1 MRYTTKS
8 IAFLVLGI
16 SLFLISRDVWAT
28 VPTKRILILFPYE
41 SNMPGFLSFEAS
53 FRSTLAVSSEY
64 QFEFFVECMD
74 LTRFPDERYY
84 DKLMELYNE
93 KYSNLKLDLIIANL
107 RPSFD
112 FLERYGPESLRQ
124 VPVILSE
131 QDPRLLG
138 APLHVPVAAVVTD
151 VLDVEGTLALAMS
164 LHPDVRRVYV
174 VSGASRF
181 DRSLEEMF
189 REQFS
194 NFESQVEFH
203 YLSGLPMDELIHR
216 ASQLPQHSLLF
227 YMSVF
232 KDGNGKAFKSPDALA
247 LIAKE
252 ANVPIYSVSETYI
265 GSGIVGGHVLSH
277 TAHGARVAGVALG
290 ILRGEHPGNM
300 ESPEGNG
307 IQYVFDARQLKRWGI
322 SEEDLPPGSTVRF
335 RQFSLWETYRWQ
347 ILGIAAVL
355 AIQTFLISALIVS
368 LRKQRLGVR
377 ALRDAELKYR
387 TVADFT
393 HDWEYWSAPD
403 GRLLYNSPSC
413 ERITGYSSRHFMEDP
428 SLFGG
433 ILDPEDHTIW
443 EEHVRASRMEHQF
456 RTIQLRIRTRDGN
469 VRWIEHACRPVTD
482 ERGEFLGIRA
492 SNRDIT
498 DRKNAELEAQQH
510 REALAH
516 VTRTVTIGE
525 LAVSLAHEINQPLTA
540 ILCNAGAAQRF
551 LSGNPP
557 DLDEV
562 RKILLDI
569 IQDDK
574 RASEVIQ
581 GIRNLVKKEP
591 PRRETVN
598 LNDAVQ
604 ETLALVR
611 TASPLEETSLVTEL
625 DSRQPAVLGDR
636 IQLQQ
641 VLLNLVLNAAAA
653 MKDTPQESR
662 QLVIT
667 TVAQD
672 SHSVMLSVRDS
683 GTGIDKDFMDRLF
696 EPFCTKKVDG
706 LGMGLSISRSII
718 KAHGG
723 TIGAR
728 NNPEGGATFYF
739 TLPIDI

>member
-1 MRYTTKS
+1 MRYTKKS
-8 IAFLVLGI
+8 IAFLILGI
-16 SLFLISRDVWAT
+16 SLFLIPRDALAA

-41 SNMPGFLSFEAS
+41 SNMPGFLNFDAS
-53 FRSTLAVSSEY
+53 FRSALAVSSEY

-74 LTRFPDERYY
+74 LTRFPDGGYY
-84 DKLMELYNE
+84 RMLMELYHE
-93 KYSNLKLDLIIANL
+93 KYSNLKLDLIVANL
-107 RPSFD
+107 RPSLD

-138 APLHVPVAAVVTD
+138 ARLEVPVAAVVTD
-151 VLDVEGTLALAMS
+151 VLDLEGTLALAMR
-164 LHPDVRRVYV
+164 LHPDVRNVFV

-181 DRSLEEMF
+181 DRSLEGMARERF
-189 REQFS
+189 RH
-194 NFESQVEFH
+194 FESQFEFH
-203 YLSGLPMDELIHR
+203 YLSGLPMDELIQRTSH
-216 ASQLPQHSLLF
+216 LPEHSLLF

-252 ANVPIYSVSETYI
+252 ANTPIYSVSETYI
-265 GSGIVGGHVLSH
+265 GSGIVGGHILSH
-277 TAHGARVAGVALG
+277 TAHGARVAGVALR
-290 ILRGEHPGNM
+290 ILRGEKPGHV
-300 ESPEGNG
+300 ESPDGSG
-307 IQYVFDARQLKRWGI
+307 IQYVFDARRLHRWGI
-322 SEEDLPPGSTVRF
+322 SEESLPPGSIVRY
-335 RQFSLWETYRWQ
+335 REFSLWETYRWQ
-347 ILGIAAVL
+347 ILGLAAIL
-355 AIQTFLISALIVS
+355 SIQVFLISTLIVS
-368 LRKQRLGVR
+368 LRKQRLADR
-377 ALRDAELKYR
+377 ALREAELKYR

-428 SLFGG
+428 SLFGR

-443 EEHVRASRMEHQF
+443 EEHVRASLLEHQF
-456 RTIQLRIRTRDGN
+456 RTVQLRIRTRDGS
-469 VRWIEHACRPVTD
+469 VRWIEHVCRPVTD

-516 VTRTVTIGE
+516 VTRTVTLGE
-525 LAVSLAHEINQPLTA
+525 LATSLAHEINQPLTA

-551 LSGNPP
+551 LAGNPP

-562 RKILLDI
+562 RKILSDI

-611 TASPLEETSLVTEL
+611 TAWPLEETSLVTEL

-667 TVAQD
+667 TVVQD
-672 SHSVMLSVRDS
+672 GGSVMVSVRDS

-739 TLPIDI
+739 TLPMDI